1 MIQPMSEWNQS
12 LLVIWCAVTY
22 WLGGQEIPGLFRGFK
37 AVRRY
42 LMPAGMYGLLFGK
55 SGSLGLI
62 LAVIGLSAA
71 THTGYQNKVWKYA
84 LTGALFS
91 LPSLLLGYSVGVYLP
106 PLFHVFFG
114 SLSLRY
120 NGFKWAF
127 VGILTG
133 ISIGICYAMAINP

>member
-1 MIQPMSEWNQS
+1 M
-12 LLVIWCAVTY
+12 
-22 WLGGQEIPGLFRGFK
+22 GGQEIPGLFRGFK

-42 LMPAGMYGLLFGK
+42 VMPVGMFGLLYNEAPL
-55 SGSLGLI
+55 LGLL
-62 LAVIGLSAA
+62 LALLSLSAA
-71 THTGYQNKVWKYA
+71 THIGYQNKVWKFA

-91 LPSLLLGYSVGVYLP
+91 LPSLLMGFSVGVFLP
-106 PLFHVFFG
+106 PLFHTLFG

-133 ISIGICYAMAINP
+133 ISIGICYAMAA